1 MFESNFSYYSR
12 DFSSIRSTPLYL
24 HVVIIL
30 LCYFVCD
37 WLRMRIFSN
46 LMETILILAIYFLK
60 HSTCVA
66 IDAGLEWNECIAMVN
81 NFFI

>member
-1 MFESNFSYYSR
+1 MRVYDYSHKTAIPGAHN
-12 DFSSIRSTPLYL
+12 DKYL

-37 WLRMRIFSN
+37 WLGMRIFSN
-46 LMETILILAIYFLK
+46 LMETLLILAIYFLK

-66 IDAGLEWNECIAMVN
+66 IDAGLHGME
-81 NFFI
+81 